1 MREHV
6 VKCCAML
13 HKITR
18 GTAPHMQ
25 LWGGSL
31 LLPTITAHEASPSSS
46 ASQAPHPHPQPPQ
59 APASRGGSRPDS
71 NKEGSGDGEYHL
83 F

>member
-1 MREHV
+1 MRDDA
-6 VKCCAML
+6 VKCRTML
-13 HKITR
+13 HKTTR

-31 LLPTITAHEASPSSS
+31 LLPTITAHESSSSSS
-46 ASQAPHPHPQPPQ
+46 ASQHPHPQPQPPQ
-59 APASRGGSRPDS
+59 APASRGDSRPDS
-71 NKEGSGDGEYHL
+71 NKEGSGDGGYHL